1 MKLIH
6 IFLNTNFKIL
16 NKIRK
21 EQNMKPKRYPY
32 RQKLKEP
39 ANKQVLS
46 SKNGKLSVLLN
57 QAVIQF
63 QK

>member
-1 MKLIH
+1 M
-6 IFLNTNFKIL
+6 
-16 NKIRK
+16 R
-21 EQNMKPKRYPY
+21 PKRYPY